1 MKLVN
6 LNCSSS
12 LHTTWVT

>member
-6 LNCSSS
+6 LAKS
-12 LHTTWVT
+12 HQKI

>member
-6 LNCSSS
+6 LNIK
-12 LHTTWVT
+12 